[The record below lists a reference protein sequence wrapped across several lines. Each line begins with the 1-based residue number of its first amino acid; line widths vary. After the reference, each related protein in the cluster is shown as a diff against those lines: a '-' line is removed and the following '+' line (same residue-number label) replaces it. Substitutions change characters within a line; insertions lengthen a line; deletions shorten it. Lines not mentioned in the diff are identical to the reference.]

1 VQGHLTYRVVRPEAT
16 ASILNF
22 SFDPKKRAYKSSDPD
37 KLAQRIVD
45 VVQVNTRTE
54 LQKVTLEEAL
64 RQSGGIAESVL
75 ARTRA
80 DPALAAMGIECVG
93 LYFISIQ
100 PTPEMAKALE
110 AEYRESLQVRADQA
124 IYQRRAL
131 AVEQEQRIKE
141 NELNTE
147 VMLEQRRKELVDLQG
162 QNNLKQAEYDA
173 RASEIR
179 LAPFMAQDPA
189 KMVALG
195 LRELGMNAE
204 KIGNLTITPDL
215 LSRILNRTSS
225 AGEGGD

>member
-1 VQGHLTYRVVRPEAT
+1 
-16 ASILNF
+16 
-22 SFDPKKRAYKSSDPD
+22 
-37 KLAQRIVD
+37 
-45 VVQVNTRTE
+45 
-54 LQKVTLEEAL
+54 
-64 RQSGGIAESVL
+64 
-75 ARTRA
+75 
-80 DPALAAMGIECVG
+80 MGIECVG